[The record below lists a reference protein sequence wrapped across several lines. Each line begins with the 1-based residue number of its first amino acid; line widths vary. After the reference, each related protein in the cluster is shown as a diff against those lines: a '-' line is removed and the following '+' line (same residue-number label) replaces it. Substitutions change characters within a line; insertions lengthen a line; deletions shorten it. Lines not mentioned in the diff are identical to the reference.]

1 MTAQPS
7 PVRANADAL
16 AGLLLL
22 VITAV
27 AFAGAHG
34 GGPSVWLFPRLAAGV
49 VGLCGVLLLV
59 QGVRK
64 RDAVVLWDES
74 RKVREVALFLT
85 AAAVY
90 AGTVRWVGF
99 WLASG
104 VLMGGAAFALG
115 RGRRPA
121 HLVLWLVGGLALSLG
136 MDALFV
142 GVFGVPLPG
151 GLLWDGARWRPWMP

>member
-1 MTAQPS
+1 MTTRS
-7 PVRANADAL
+7 GPVRANADVL

-22 VITAV
+22 AVTAV

-34 GGPSVWLFPRLAAGV
+34 GGPSVWLFPRLTAGV

-59 QGVRK
+59 QGIR
-64 RDAVVLWDES
+64 RAEPVVLWDEPG
-74 RKVREVALFLT
+74 KVREVGVF
-85 AAAVY
+85 AASLVVY
-90 AGTVRWVGF
+90 AAILRWVGF

-104 VLMGGAAFALG
+104 VLVGGGAFVLG
-115 RGRRPA
+115 RSRSPR
-121 HLVLWLVGGLALSLG
+121 HLFAWLVGGMALSLA

-151 GLLWDGARWRPWMP
+151 GLLWDGARWRPWVP